1 MHPGFLAGLCLLSHL
16 VLPGGQLDQSAH
28 HDLYRPCYQ
37 DLLLILG
44 VLVALLVLVVQSALA
59 VHLILVHPL
68 DLECLE
74 TLLDQ
79 TFLAVLGVPLGL
91 SSPLIPGVHLS
102 P

>member
-1 MHPGFLAGLCLLSHL
+1 M
-16 VLPGGQLDQSAH
+16 
-28 HDLYRPCYQ
+28 
-37 DLLLILG
+37 
-44 VLVALLVLVVQSALA
+44 VLVVQSALA